1 MIERCDFKAEQC
13 ACGDEECH
21 VQGVFKDDYTPLF
34 TPNMVDF
41 VFVIAVSVILA
52 FGGFSM
58 VKLAQI
64 DHQIAMERV

>member
-1 MIERCDFKAEQC
+1 M
-13 ACGDEECH
+13 
-21 VQGVFKDDYTPLF
+21 FKDDYTPIF

-41 VFVIAVSVILA
+41 VVVIAVAVILA